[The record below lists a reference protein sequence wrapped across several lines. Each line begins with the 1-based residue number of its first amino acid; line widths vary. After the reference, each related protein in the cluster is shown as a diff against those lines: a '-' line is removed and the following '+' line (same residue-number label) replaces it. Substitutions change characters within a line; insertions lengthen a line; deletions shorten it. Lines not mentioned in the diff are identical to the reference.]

1 MSNKSH
7 IDSYDIDSMFIKIS
21 DGMHETLYQNLH
33 TTLLRHLYRQ
43 TSITSANCA
52 NCANRLSGEFNTLY
66 YN

>member
-7 IDSYDIDSMFIKIS
+7 IGSYDISLIFMEIS
-21 DGMHETLYQNLH
+21 NGMDDVLYQNLH

-43 TSITSANCA
+43 TLIANAHCSS
-52 NCANRLSGEFNTLY
+52 RLSGEFNTLH

>member
-7 IDSYDIDSMFIKIS
+7 IGSYEIGSVFIKIS
-21 DGMHETLYQNLH
+21 NGMDETLRQNLH

-43 TSITSANCA
+43 TLITSASCSS
-52 NCANRLSGEFNTLY
+52 RLSGEFNTLH